1 MSVRINT
8 NVSAINAGRNLE
20 MTQNAVNA
28 SMSKLSSGFRITRA
42 ADDAAGLGIA
52 NKMRSDIGALTQAS
66 NNAAQANSLLQ
77 IAEGATNSISQ
88 MLDRLKVLA
97 TEAGSDTVDASGRSR
112 IQEEYVQISAEIDRT
127 VKSTKFQGSTLLDG
141 TFANFVD
148 GGTPGAGL
156 SVADVNGNVTVSGAH
171 SLLLNAKVG
180 YTDTPGAAGKNTL
193 ADLQIS
199 GTTAGTYTL
208 TETQSGGAGTV
219 YDRMTLTDGGGNT
232 QTVAFGAGGAQQIN
246 FSQFGI
252 TLNTSAAFTN
262 TSAGGTMYAVGNN
275 TVVVGGT
282 NKGQFLVGSSG
293 SYGTSGND
301 YIAFKNLN
309 ISS

>member
-1 MSVRINT
+1 MRINT

-20 MTQNAVNA
+20 RTQNAVNV

-52 NKMRSDIGALTQAS
+52 NQMRSDIGALNQAS
-66 NNAAQANSLLQ
+66 NNAQQANSLLQ

-88 MLDRLKVLA
+88 MLDRLKILA
-97 TEAGSDTVDASGRSR
+97 TEAGSDTVDSAGRQR

-127 VKSTKFQGSTLLDG
+127 VKSTKFQGSTPLDG

-148 GGTPGAGL
+148 QGVVSA
-156 SVADVNGNVTVSGAH
+156 ADVNGNVTVGAGK

-180 YTDTPGAAGKNTL
+180 YTDTAGVAGKNTL
-193 ADLQIS
+193 ADLQLS
-199 GTTAGTYTL
+199 GTVAGTYTL

-219 YDRMTLTDGGGNT
+219 YNRMTLTDTNGNT
-232 QTVAFGAGGAQQIN
+232 QTVAFTAGGAQQVN
-246 FSQFGI
+246 FSQFG
-252 TLNTSAAFTN
+252 TTMNTTAAFTN
-262 TSAGGTMYAVGNN
+262 TSAGGTMYAAGNN
-275 TVVVGGT
+275 TIVVGGT

-293 SYGTSGND
+293 SY
-301 YIAFKNLN
+301 
-309 ISS
+309 